1 MKFRQWPDLVVP
13 RDFDGGT
20 LDPPRWER
28 HWQLVQGHR
37 DGLLTERA
45 RPVRLQE
52 VEWVSVALDGVLGGL
67 ALVKIVPGGGP
78 LE

>member
-1 MKFRQWPDLVVP
+1 MP
-13 RDFDGGT
+13 RDFDGGS
-20 LDPPRWER
+20 LDTSRWER
-28 HWQLVQGHR
+28 HWKLVQGHR

-67 ALVKIVPGGGP
+67 ALVKIVPRGGP
-78 LE
+78 LK